1 VTIFGFFFSGV
12 GDVWSFLLRGALY
25 SAIWAVGCIILFF
38 VIFRRLNIPGSMS
51 SLLILSLPL
60 FPVFIVFVP
69 TILTETPGLF
79 LALLGVYFGL
89 RYVQQG
95 RIVNSLLC
103 GVSYVL
109 ASGVRESYLL
119 FAMGNLLLFLVLSAK
134 RRSLG
139 GIVGYVIPL
148 SLLLLFARREFL
160 FTFDLLSRWFSP
172 ATSAASASSTGRVF
186 VGAALGLAS
195 PFTITLHPD
204 LARAITVGL
213 GYGFNPLFAVFAA
226 FSILVVGYDL
236 YRRRSSVA
244 FFLLLNAIWS
254 FGAFIVPTEFFL
266 EAMGGALSGWTSSII
281 RTTHSALP
289 CIVGFP
295 SLYRHLRIKR
305 VAGLMLLLLIVGS
318 TQVDTFA
325 EAFQRSLS
333 REPVDRLSLDYRAPY
348 YRLYLLARGSG
359 KTLVFGGIEMRGV
372 RAYMAMLPNV
382 VVVPVGVRGQRGALN
397 ETEFQALL
405 GRHWDSIYLYD
416 DWVTIKIPSWI
427 DAYPEFYAQILRSR
441 QYPGYTVEALWIDGE
456 SYALAMVKTS
466 DVSVTLSP

>member
-1 VTIFGFFFSGV
+1 
-12 GDVWSFLLRGALY
+12 
-25 SAIWAVGCIILFF
+25 
-38 VIFRRLNIPGSMS
+38 
-51 SLLILSLPL
+51 
-60 FPVFIVFVP
+60 
-69 TILTETPGLF
+69 
-79 LALLGVYFGL
+79 
-89 RYVQQG
+89 
-95 RIVNSLLC
+95 
-103 GVSYVL
+103 
-109 ASGVRESYLL
+109 
-119 FAMGNLLLFLVLSAK
+119 
-134 RRSLG
+134 
-139 GIVGYVIPL
+139 
-148 SLLLLFARREFL
+148 
-160 FTFDLLSRWFSP
+160 
-172 ATSAASASSTGRVF
+172 VF

-372 RAYMAMLPNV
+372 RAYMAMVPNV

-427 DAYPEFYAQILRSR
+427 DAYPEFYSQILRSR